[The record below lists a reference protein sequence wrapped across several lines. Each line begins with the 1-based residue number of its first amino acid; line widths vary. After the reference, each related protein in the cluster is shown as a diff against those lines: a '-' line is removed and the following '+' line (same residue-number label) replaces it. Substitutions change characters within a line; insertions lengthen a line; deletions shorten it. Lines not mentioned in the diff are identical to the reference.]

1 MKQTE
6 EKNTERLLSL
16 RRHLKERKP
25 NFIRQDVVRK
35 KTLKIKW
42 RRPKGMHSKMRLHQ
56 RGNLKLVTKGYKS
69 PQEVRG
75 MLRTG
80 LFPVLVHNVKELV
93 EINTKTQ
100 SAVIGSTVG
109 LKLKLEIVKKAIEL
123 KINLENVKHPSEFLK
138 EKTDALKNKKLQKES
153 KEKQQKEA
161 LDPIKLLSGKKQ
173 GQYDYKAYNDK
184 PDSVRADPVVERGY
198 RDERGAARQDRKF
211 DLYGSLE
218 LMLYSQTVDN
228 HIRES
233 LDQKP
238 ERNHAAIDHK
248 YAVTLSQGYVTDLG
262 LNYLVLSLFKE
273 GELEQRYTVMTRDNK
288 EQAIEEERIM
298 KLLSELLEKINSK
311 DKIEEEDA
319 LESIKRLMEDKSD
332 EEKERIN
339 RMIAK
344 IRDNKKQNTKLKD
357 LKLLLDKDRELAL
370 EVFSSYKP
378 KRDEDYTNKNSE
390 YIKELE
396 RKRKDFTNLVPHKTV
411 SKAPISIMGG
421 ILGYT
426 YLGEN
431 FMVIRDDLNDYEANE
446 VEIHEA
452 IHTPDEYETRVIT
465 RWMLDNE
472 THYH

>member
-1 MKQTE
+1 MISNSQGITDEVMAYHAKGMSLSDAIALKVLNDAKGISPDAGSARMNRYSTE
-6 EKNTERLLSL
+6 EVKDQHTNLLS
-16 RRHLKERKP
+16 KQFNE
-25 NFIRQDVVRK
+25 
-35 KTLKIKW
+35 
-42 RRPKGMHSKMRLHQ
+42 
-56 RGNLKLVTKGYKS
+56 
-69 PQEVRG
+69 
-75 MLRTG
+75 G
-80 LFPVLVHNVKELV
+80 LL
-93 EINTKTQ
+93 
-100 SAVIGSTVG
+100 A
-109 LKLKLEIVKKAIEL
+109 
-123 KINLENVKHPSEFLK
+123 
-138 EKTDALKNKKLQKES
+138 KLQQQYNHLGQQ
-153 KEKQQKEA
+153 EKQQKEA